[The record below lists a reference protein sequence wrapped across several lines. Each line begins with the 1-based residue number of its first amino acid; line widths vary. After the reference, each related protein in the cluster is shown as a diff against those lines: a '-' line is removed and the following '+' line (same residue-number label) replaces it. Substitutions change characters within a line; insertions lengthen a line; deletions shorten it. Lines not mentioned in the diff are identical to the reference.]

1 MRKLVVVGGGGF
13 AKEIVWLARDCGY
26 DVVGVLDD
34 NIQAHAEL
42 VANAKIIGGVDD
54 WIKFPDVEFII
65 AIGAPRTRKAVYEK
79 MMHLGS
85 PRFAT
90 LIHPTAAISSF
101 VSIGEGSIVCAG
113 CIITVDVEIGSHC
126 IFNLNVTIG
135 HDCVISSFTTIA
147 PMVAVSGNV
156 TMELGVEVGTG
167 ASIRQ
172 GVTLGRGSMLGMG
185 AVLTKSISDCV
196 IFAGNPARRLKDHLP
211 L

>member
-42 VANAKIIGGVDD
+42 VANAKIIGVVDD
-54 WIKFPDVEFII
+54 WKEYTDVEFVI
-65 AIGAPRTRKAVYEK
+65 AIGSPRTRKIVYEK
-79 MMHLGS
+79 MVRLGS
-85 PRFAT
+85 PRFAK
-90 LIHPTAAISSF
+90 LIHPTAIVSPF
-101 VSIGEGSIVCAG
+101 VNIGEGTVICAG
-113 CIITVDVEIGSHC
+113 CIVTVDVVIGMHC

-135 HDCVISSFTTIA
+135 HDCAISSFTTIA

-156 TMELGVEVGTG
+156 TMHDCVEVGTG

-172 GVTLGRGSMLGMG
+172 GLTLGRGSMLGMG
-185 AVLTKSISDCV
+185 GVLTKSISECV
-196 IFAGNPARRLKDHLP
+196 IFAGNPARRLKEHLV